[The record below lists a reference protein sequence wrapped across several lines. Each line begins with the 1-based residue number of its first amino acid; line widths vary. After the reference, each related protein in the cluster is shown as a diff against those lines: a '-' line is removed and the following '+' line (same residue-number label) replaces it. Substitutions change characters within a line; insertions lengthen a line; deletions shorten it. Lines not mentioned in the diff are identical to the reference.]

1 MSKIVGYA
9 RVSTKEQSL
18 ARQIQALSEYV
29 SEDMIIVDKA
39 SGKDFNRDGYK
50 SLKCGI
56 GKLIKG
62 DTLYVTSLDRLG
74 RNKEQLKEELR
85 YFQSIGVKVKILD
98 IPSTLNNV
106 EGNEWI
112 FDMVNNIIIEVL
124 TSIAEDERKRIKKRQ
139 AEGIASM
146 RIIDGKR
153 IGKKGNAIGR
163 PSKTFPE
170 NWVEIYNQWKNKK
183 ITATYAMEILNLKR
197 NTFYNLVK
205 KYENKLQ

>member
-106 EGNEWI
+106 EGNDWI

-139 AEGIASM
+139 AEGIALM

-163 PSKTFPE
+163 PPKTLPE